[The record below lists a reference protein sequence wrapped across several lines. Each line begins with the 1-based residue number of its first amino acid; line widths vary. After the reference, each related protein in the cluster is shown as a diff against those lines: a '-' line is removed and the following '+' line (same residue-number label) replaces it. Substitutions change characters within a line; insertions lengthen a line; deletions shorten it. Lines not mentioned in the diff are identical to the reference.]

1 MITVKEA
8 LKIAL
13 SEELGESEQKA
24 YNLITKHID
33 TKIRENFNGESV
45 DVQLEGTYIANTSS
59 PFSLRDFVSKPWRR
73 DIVTKKWRKE
83 YESGGWKIEDKET
96 KDHYGRRTVHYTFS
110 IDPSYYRDEKLN
122 ELLS

>member
-13 SEELGESEQKA
+13 SEELVESEQKA

-45 DVQLEGTYIANTSS
+45 DVQLEGSYLSNLSS
-59 PFSLRDFVSKPWRR
+59 PFYLRDFVPKPWRR

-83 YESGGWKIEDKET
+83 YESGGWKIEDKEKMVEEPSIT
-96 KDHYGRRTVHYTFS
+96 LFLSILLITVM
-110 IDPSYYRDEKLN
+110 KN
-122 ELLS
+122 

>member
-13 SEELGESEQKA
+13 SDELTELEQKA
-24 YNLITKHID
+24 FTMISKHID
-33 TKIRENFNGESV
+33 SKIKDHFNGEFFE
-45 DVQLEGTYIANTSS
+45 VQLEGSYFSNTSS
-59 PFSLRDFVSKPWRR
+59 PFYLSEFVKKPWRR
-73 DIVTKKWRKE
+73 DIITRKWKRE
-83 YESGGWKIEDKET
+83 YESGGWKIEDKES
-96 KDHYGRRTVHYTFS
+96 KDHYGRRTVFYRFT